1 MSVAPDPNAAAAA
14 RKLAAEIEKLE
25 AETQL
30 LKRPWLDPK
39 AALIPFLGAIIGLGS
54 WYQANVTNKATEAR
68 ASELEK
74 KSETLAAKAT
84 DLEATAS
91 ALTQE
96 RDSLLEERNNLLLI
110 ADKQRAELTSA
121 DAGDQS
127 FAAAVQQVDAIRSS
141 LRSIGG
147 PSERS
152 PAATLYVQVATEEQR
167 RDWAG
172 QLETAKELGYKVPG
186 IEVVG
191 SRAPA
196 STEVR
201 YFHASDRE
209 RAEQLVASLKVR
221 TGTNAVAKF
230 VRGYEGRTKPTTLE
244 LWIAR

>member
-1 MSVAPDPNAAAAA
+1 MSVVPDSNSDAGA

-25 AETQL
+25 AETRL

-39 AALIPFLGAIIGLGS
+39 GALIPLLGAVIGLGS

-68 ASELEK
+68 ASELEE
-74 KSETLAAKAT
+74 KSEALAAKAT
-84 DLEATAS
+84 DLEAKAS

-96 RDSLLEERNNLLLI
+96 RDALLEERNKLLLI

-141 LRSIGG
+141 LRSIGEPG
-147 PSERS
+147 ARS

-167 RDWAG
+167 REWAG
-172 QLETAKELGYKVPG
+172 QLETSKELGYTVPG

-191 SRAPA
+191 SRAPT